1 MPPGHTD
8 HVEHVLHL
16 RYQRCLNG
24 VTVGRTHDLYGDS
37 VDRQVRPE
45 QQHPA
50 LLTPEYGQK
59 TLLFQAL

>member
-1 MPPGHTD
+1 MPPGYTD

-24 VTVGRTHDLYGDS
+24 VTAGRTHDLYRDP

-45 QQHPA
+45 QQNAAPT
-50 LLTPEYGQK
+50 TPEQGQK
-59 TLLFQAL
+59 A